1 MDKYFND
8 GLLPDGYIINEVF
21 SQMLNNHRAGT
32 LKSILEIETKN
43 FLKANEILIFNYCY
57 QLEGY
62 INEYYRNNSKKDF
75 SLKDALEYAVTDY
88 LKTAFHDNLITFI
101 ENYAETLLYDSY
113 GLSSDDVRHIN
124 LYDFVEYYT
133 EDTDLEIVNIKVRK
147 YIESL
152 K

>member
-1 MDKYFND
+1 MQSYFNE
-8 GLLPDGYIINEVF
+8 GLLDDYIINKVF

-32 LKSILEIETKN
+32 LKNILAVETEN
-43 FLKANEILIFNYCY
+43 FLKENDIVIFEYCY

-62 INEYYRNNSKKDF
+62 INEYYRKNSKEDF

-88 LKTAFHDNLITFI
+88 LKTVFHDNLITFMM
-101 ENYAETLLYDSY
+101 NYAETLLYCY
-113 GLSSDDVRHIN
+113 GLSAEAIRQIN
-124 LYDFVEYYT
+124 LYDFIEYYT
-133 EDTDLEIVNIKVRK
+133 EDTDLESINIKVRK

>member
-1 MDKYFND
+1 MEKYFND

-32 LKSILEIETKN
+32 LKNILEVETKN
-43 FLKANEILIFNYCY
+43 FLKENDVIIFDYCY

-62 INEYYRNNSKKDF
+62 INEYYRISKKEDF

-88 LKTAFHDNLITFI
+88 LKTAFHDNLITFM
-101 ENYAETLLYDSY
+101 ENYAETLLYGY
-113 GLSSDDVRHIN
+113 GLSAEAIRQKN

-133 EDTDLEIVNIKVRK
+133 EDTDLEIINIKVRK

-152 K
+152 T